1 MVWSPNGRLAHFFP
15 KFYNDLEGNTLKKHI
30 FTSLFL
36 CMIFLFPALGNP
48 KKKSPKDLPE
58 NHRAWLQEEVVYII
72 TPKEKDV
79 FLQLES
85 DREREMFIKAFWKQ
99 RDPNPNTPE
108 NEYKEEHYRRISY
121 VNQTFGRTSPGPG
134 WRTERGR
141 IYITLGEPNM
151 IERFENESEIYPIII
166 WFYSGM
172 AEYGLPNS
180 FNVAFFKRSGMGEY
194 EMYSPIKFGPQRLLV
209 NFKGDPMDYLSAYR
223 NLMGIEP
230 TVASISL
237 TLLPSE
243 SQQLPSPSLAS
254 EILISQMIPTAPH
267 EKVKDAYAEK
277 LLKYKDFIEVDYSAN
292 YIGNDALVRVIQD
305 KSGMFFVHYLIEPSK
320 FSIENIGDQYY
331 SNFEVNGK
339 VSDPEGKIVY
349 QYDRRV
355 PIKLNQNQIDS
366 IRTKLFSFQDL
377 FPLVEGNYKLDVL
390 MKNTISKEFT
400 SFEVS
405 FTIPEASSLI
415 MSDLTFANRIVEDS
429 KYKGKN
435 KPLLI
440 GGTQLVPSPRNDFSK
455 NETLYL
461 FFQIFG
467 LTKEL
472 SDQGTLEYS
481 LFKEEEKIHSF
492 SKKIADYPDKTH
504 FLEEFPLADYPP
516 ANYKIRVA
524 LLDDNNKEV
533 LFSQS
538 HFYISLQPTVPRPWV
553 LSFPMPSSDDP
564 LYDNILGLQ
573 YQTKGKLQKA
583 HSLLEEAFRK
593 QPQSAKYG
601 LDFARILSAEKE
613 YKKVKEI
620 ALPFLKKQEK
630 YEFLSVLG
638 KSCQALGEYAEAIV
652 YYKDYLTRFG
662 TNIQIL
668 NSTGEC
674 YYRVGNM
681 EEALIAWEKSL
692 EINPNQEDLK
702 KTVESIK
709 RQK

>member
-1 MVWSPNGRLAHFFP
+1 M
-15 KFYNDLEGNTLKKHI
+15 EGKQLKRHI

-36 CMIFLFPALGNP
+36 CIIFLFPALGNP

-58 NHRAWLQEEVVYII
+58 NHRVWLEEEVVYII

-85 DREREMFIKAFWKQ
+85 DRERKMFIEAFWKQ

-121 VNQTFGRTSPGPG
+121 ANQTFGRASPGPG
-134 WRTERGR
+134 WRTVRGR
-141 IYITLGEPNM
+141 IYITLGEPNT
-151 IERFENESEIYPIII
+151 IERFENESEIYPTII
-166 WFYSGM
+166 WFYNGM
-172 AEYGLPNS
+172 AEYGLPNT
-180 FNVAFFKRSGMGEY
+180 FNVVFFKRSGIGEY
-194 EMYSPIKFGPQRLLV
+194 EMYSPIKFGPQHLLIHY
-209 NFKGDPMDYLSAYR
+209 KGDSINYMSAYQE
-223 NLMGIEP
+223 LMGIEP
-230 TVASISL
+230 TVAGISL

-243 SQQLPSPSLAS
+243 AQHLPSPSLAS
-254 EILISQMIPTAPH
+254 EILISQMIPTAPY

-292 YIGNDALVRVIQD
+292 YIDNDALVRVIQD

-320 FSIENIGDQYY
+320 FSIENVGDQYY

-339 VSDPEGKIVY
+339 VSDLEGKTVY

-355 PIKLNQNQIDS
+355 PIKLNQNQLDS
-366 IRTKLFSFQDL
+366 IREKLFSFQDL
-377 FPLVEGNYKLDVL
+377 FPLVEGNYKFDVL

-440 GGTQLVPSPRNDFSK
+440 GSTQLVPSPRNDFSK

-467 LTKEL
+467 LTEEL
-472 SDQGTLEYS
+472 SDQGILEYS

-533 LFSQS
+533 LFSQG
-538 HFYISLQPTVPRPWV
+538 HFYISLRPTVPRPWV

-564 LYDNILGLQ
+564 LYANILGLQ
-573 YQTKGKLQKA
+573 YQNKGELQKA

-593 QPQSAKYG
+593 QSQSAKYG

-613 YKKVKEI
+613 YRKVKEI

-638 KSCQALGEYAEAIV
+638 KSCQELGEYAEAIA

-674 YYRVGNM
+674 YYRLGNM

-692 EINPNQEDLK
+692 EIKPNQEDLK

>member
-1 MVWSPNGRLAHFFP
+1 
-15 KFYNDLEGNTLKKHI
+15 
-30 FTSLFL
+30 
-36 CMIFLFPALGNP
+36 MIFLFPALGNTQ
-48 KKKSPKDLPE
+48 KKSPKDLPE
-58 NHRAWLQEEVVYII
+58 NHRAWLEEEVVYII
-72 TPKEKDV
+72 TSKEKDV
-79 FLQLES
+79 FLQLQT

-108 NEYKEEHYRRISY
+108 NEFKEEHSRRISY
-121 VNQTFGRTSPGPG
+121 ANHTFGREAPGPG
-134 WRTERGR
+134 WRTARGK
-141 IYITLGEPNM
+141 IYITLGDPNT
-151 IERFENESEIYPIII
+151 IERFENDSEIYPTII
-166 WFYSGM
+166 WFYNGM
-172 AEYGLPNS
+172 SEYGLPNA
-180 FNVAFFKRSGMGEY
+180 FNVVFFKRSGIGEY
-194 EMYSPIKFGPQRLLV
+194 ELYSPIKFGPQRLLIH
-209 NFKGDPMDYLSAYR
+209 FKGDPMDYMSAYR
-223 NLMGIEP
+223 ELIGIEP
-230 TVASISL
+230 TVAGISL
-237 TLLPSE
+237 SLLPSE
-243 SQQLPSPSLAS
+243 AQYRSSPSLAS
-254 EILISQMIPTAPH
+254 ELLISQMIPTAPH

-277 LLKYKDFIEVDYSAN
+277 LLKYKDFIEVDYSTN
-292 YIGNDALVRVIQD
+292 YIDSDAMVRVIQD

-320 FSIENIGDQYY
+320 FSIERVGDQYY

-339 VSDPEGKIVY
+339 VSDLEGKTIY
-349 QYDRRV
+349 QYERRV
-355 PIKLNQNQIDS
+355 PIKLNQNQLDN
-366 IRTKLFSFQDL
+366 IRAKLFSFQDL
-377 FPLVEGNYKLDVL
+377 FPLVEGNYKFDVL
-390 MKNTISKEFT
+390 MRNTISKEFT

-405 FTIPEASSLI
+405 FYIPEASSLI
-415 MSDLTFANRIVEDS
+415 MSDLTLANRIVEDS

-467 LTKEL
+467 LTEEL
-472 SDQGTLEYS
+472 SAQGTLEYL

-492 SKKIADYPDKTH
+492 SKKIADYPDKTY
-504 FLEEFPLADYPP
+504 FLEEFPLTNYSP
-516 ANYKIRVA
+516 ALYKIRVA
-524 LLDDNNKEV
+524 LHDDNNKEV

-564 LYDNILGLQ
+564 LYANILGLQ
-573 YQTKGKLQKA
+573 YQNKEKLQKA
-583 HSLLEEAFRK
+583 LALLEEAFRK

-601 LDFARILSAEKE
+601 LDFARILFAEKE
-613 YKKVKEI
+613 YQKVKEI
-620 ALPFLKKQEK
+620 ALPFLKEWEK

-638 KSCQALGEYAEAIV
+638 QSCQALGEYAEAIA

-662 TNIQIL
+662 TNLQIL

-674 YYRVGNM
+674 YYRLGNV

-692 EINPNQEDLK
+692 EISPNQEDLK

>member
-1 MVWSPNGRLAHFFP
+1 
-15 KFYNDLEGNTLKKHI
+15 LKGKPLKRHI
-30 FTSLFL
+30 ISLFL
-36 CMIFLFPALGNP
+36 AVIFLLPVLGNTQ
-48 KKKSPKDLPE
+48 KKSPKDLPE
-58 NHRAWLQEEVVYII
+58 NHRAWLEEEVVYII

-79 FLQLES
+79 FLQLQT
-85 DREREMFIKAFWKQ
+85 DREREMFIEAFWKQ
-99 RDPNPNTPE
+99 RDPYPNTPE
-108 NEYKEEHYRRISY
+108 NEFKEEHSRRISY
-121 VNQTFGRTSPGPG
+121 ANHIFGREAPGPG
-134 WRTERGR
+134 WRTARGK
-141 IYITLGEPNM
+141 IYITLGEPNT
-151 IERFENESEIYPIII
+151 IERFENDSEIYPTII
-166 WFYSGM
+166 WFYNGM
-172 AEYGLPNS
+172 SEYGLPNA
-180 FNVAFFKRSGMGEY
+180 FNVVFFKRSGIGEY
-194 EMYSPIKFGPQRLLV
+194 ELYSPIKFGPQRLLIH
-209 NFKGDPMDYLSAYR
+209 FKGDPMDYMSAYR
-223 NLMGIEP
+223 ELIGIEP
-230 TVASISL
+230 TVAGISL
-237 TLLPSE
+237 SLLPSE
-243 SQQLPSPSLAS
+243 AQYRSSPSLAS
-254 EILISQMIPTAPH
+254 ELLISQMIPTAPH
-267 EKVKDAYAEK
+267 KKVKDAYAEK
-277 LLKYKDFIEVDYSAN
+277 LLKYKDFIEVDYSTN
-292 YIGNDALVRVIQD
+292 YIDSDAMVRVIQD

-320 FSIENIGDQYY
+320 FSIERVGDQYY

-339 VSDPEGKIVY
+339 VSDLEGKTIY
-349 QYDRRV
+349 QYERRV
-355 PIKLNQNQIDS
+355 PIKLNQNQLDN

-377 FPLVEGNYKLDVL
+377 FPLVEGNYKFDVL
-390 MKNTISKEFT
+390 MRNTISKEFT

-405 FTIPEASSLI
+405 FYIPEASSLI
-415 MSDLTFANRIVEDS
+415 MSDLTLANRIVEDS

-467 LTKEL
+467 LTEEL
-472 SDQGTLEYS
+472 SAQGTLEYL

-492 SKKIADYPDKTH
+492 SKKIADYPDKTY
-504 FLEEFPLADYPP
+504 FLEEFPLTNYSP
-516 ANYKIRVA
+516 ALYKIRVA
-524 LLDDNNKEV
+524 LHDDNNKEV

-564 LYDNILGLQ
+564 LYANILGLQ
-573 YQTKGKLQKA
+573 YQNKGKLQKA
-583 HSLLEEAFRK
+583 LALLEEAFRK

-601 LDFARILSAEKE
+601 LDFARILFAEKE
-613 YKKVKEI
+613 YQKVKEI
-620 ALPFLKKQEK
+620 ALPFLKEWEK

-638 KSCQALGEYAEAIV
+638 QSCQALGEYAEAIA

-674 YYRVGNM
+674 YYRLGNV

-692 EINPNQEDLK
+692 EISPNQEDLK

>member
-1 MVWSPNGRLAHFFP
+1 VIFLLPVL
-15 KFYNDLEGNTLKKHI
+15 GNTQ
-30 FTSLFL
+30 
-36 CMIFLFPALGNP
+36 
-48 KKKSPKDLPE
+48 KKSPKDLPE
-58 NHRAWLQEEVVYII
+58 RYRAWLEEEVVYII
-72 TPKEKDV
+72 TPKEKEV
-79 FLQLES
+79 FLQLQT
-85 DREREMFIKAFWKQ
+85 DREREMFIEAFWKQ

-108 NEYKEEHYRRISY
+108 NEFKEEHSRRIRY
-121 VNQTFGRTSPGPG
+121 ANQKFGRESPGPG
-134 WRTERGR
+134 WRTARGK
-141 IYITLGEPNM
+141 IYITLGEPNS
-151 IERFENESEIYPIII
+151 IERLEHDSEIYPTII

-172 AEYGLPNS
+172 VEYGLPNA
-180 FNVAFFKRSGMGEY
+180 FNVVFFKRSGIGEY
-194 EMYSPIKFGPQRLLV
+194 ELYSPIKFGPQHLLIH
-209 NFKGDPMDYLSAYR
+209 FKGDPMDYMSAYR
-223 NLMGIEP
+223 ELMGIEP
-230 TVASISL
+230 SVAGISL

-243 SQQLPSPSLAS
+243 AQHLPSPSLAS
-254 EILISQMIPTAPH
+254 ELLISQMIPTAPH
-267 EKVKDAYAEK
+267 KKVKDAYAEK

-292 YIGNDALVRVIQD
+292 YIDNDAFVRVIQD
-305 KSGMFFVHYLIEPSK
+305 ESGMFFVHYLIEPSK
-320 FSIENIGDQYY
+320 FSIENVGDQYY

-339 VSDPEGKIVY
+339 VSDLEGKTVY

-355 PIKLNQNQIDS
+355 PITLNQNQLES

-390 MKNTISKEFT
+390 MRNTISKEFT

-415 MSDLTFANRIVEDS
+415 MSDLTLANRIVEDS

-467 LTKEL
+467 LTEKL
-472 SDQGTLEYS
+472 SAQGTLEYL

-504 FLEEFPLADYPP
+504 FLEEFPLASYSP
-516 ANYKIRVA
+516 AHYKIRVA

-538 HFYISLQPTVPRPWV
+538 HFYISPKLIVPRPWV

-564 LYDNILGLQ
+564 LYANILGLQ
-573 YQTKGKLQKA
+573 YQNKGELEKA
-583 HSLLEEAFRK
+583 HSLLGEAFRK

-601 LDFARILSAEKE
+601 LDFARLLSAEKE
-613 YKKVKEI
+613 YQKVKEI
-620 ALPFLKKQEK
+620 ALPFLKEQEK

-638 KSCQALGEYAEAIV
+638 QSCQALGEYAEAIA
-652 YYKDYLTRFG
+652 YYKDHLTRFG

-668 NSTGEC
+668 NSIGEC
-674 YYRVGNM
+674 YYD
-681 EEALIAWEKSL
+681 A
-692 EINPNQEDLK
+692 
-702 KTVESIK
+702 
-709 RQK
+709 

>member
-1 MVWSPNGRLAHFFP
+1 
-15 KFYNDLEGNTLKKHI
+15 
-30 FTSLFL
+30 
-36 CMIFLFPALGNP
+36 MIFLFPALGNP

-58 NHRAWLQEEVVYII
+58 NHRAWLEEEVVYII

-79 FLQLES
+79 FLQLQA
-85 DREREMFIKAFWKQ
+85 DREREMFIEAFWKQ
-99 RDPNPNTPE
+99 RDPYPNTPE
-108 NEYKEEHYRRISY
+108 NEFKEEHSRRISY
-121 VNQTFGRTSPGPG
+121 ANHTFGREAPGPG
-134 WRTERGR
+134 WRTARGK
-141 IYITLGEPNM
+141 IYITLGEPNT
-151 IERFENESEIYPIII
+151 IERFENDSEIYPTII
-166 WFYSGM
+166 WFYNGM
-172 AEYGLPNS
+172 SEYGLPNA
-180 FNVAFFKRSGMGEY
+180 FNVVFFKRSGIGEY
-194 EMYSPIKFGPQRLLV
+194 ELYSPIKFGPQRLLIH
-209 NFKGDPMDYLSAYR
+209 FKGDPMDYRSAYR
-223 NLMGIEP
+223 ELIGIEP
-230 TVASISL
+230 TVAGISL
-237 TLLPSE
+237 SLLPSE
-243 SQQLPSPSLAS
+243 AQYRSSPSLAS
-254 EILISQMIPTAPH
+254 ELLISQMIPTAPH

-277 LLKYKDFIEVDYSAN
+277 LLKYKDFIEVDYSTN
-292 YIGNDALVRVIQD
+292 YIDSDAMVRVIQD

-320 FSIENIGDQYY
+320 FSIERVGDQYY

-339 VSDPEGKIVY
+339 VSDLEGKTIY
-349 QYDRRV
+349 QYERRV
-355 PIKLNQNQIDS
+355 PIKLNQNQLDN
-366 IRTKLFSFQDL
+366 IRAKLFSFQDL
-377 FPLVEGNYKLDVL
+377 FPLVEGNYKFDVL
-390 MKNTISKEFT
+390 MRNTISKEFT

-405 FTIPEASSLI
+405 FYIPEASSLI
-415 MSDLTFANRIVEDS
+415 MSDLTLANRIVEDS

-467 LTKEL
+467 LTEEL
-472 SDQGTLEYS
+472 SAQGTLEYL

-492 SKKIADYPDKTH
+492 SKKIADYPDKTY
-504 FLEEFPLADYPP
+504 FLEEFPLTNYSP
-516 ANYKIRVA
+516 ALYKIRVA
-524 LLDDNNKEV
+524 LHDDNNKEV

-564 LYDNILGLQ
+564 LYANILGLQ
-573 YQTKGKLQKA
+573 YQNKGKLQKA
-583 HSLLEEAFRK
+583 LALLEEAFRK

-601 LDFARILSAEKE
+601 LDFARILFAEKQ
-613 YKKVKEI
+613 YQKVKEI
-620 ALPFLKKQEK
+620 ALPFLKEWEK

-638 KSCQALGEYAEAIV
+638 QSCQALGEYAEAIA

-674 YYRVGNM
+674 YYRLGNV

-692 EINPNQEDLK
+692 EISPNQEDLK

>member
-1 MVWSPNGRLAHFFP
+1 
-15 KFYNDLEGNTLKKHI
+15 
-30 FTSLFL
+30 
-36 CMIFLFPALGNP
+36 MIFLLPVLGNTQ
-48 KKKSPKDLPE
+48 KKSPKDLPE
-58 NHRAWLQEEVVYII
+58 NHRAWLEEEVVYII

-79 FLQLES
+79 FLQLQA

-99 RDPNPNTPE
+99 RDPYPNTPE
-108 NEYKEEHYRRISY
+108 NEFKEEHSRRISY
-121 VNQTFGRTSPGPG
+121 ANHTFGREAPGPG
-134 WRTERGR
+134 WRTARGK
-141 IYITLGEPNM
+141 IYITLGEPNT
-151 IERFENESEIYPIII
+151 IERFENDSEIYPTII
-166 WFYSGM
+166 WFYNGM
-172 AEYGLPNS
+172 SEYGLPNA
-180 FNVAFFKRSGMGEY
+180 FNVVFFKRSGIGEY
-194 EMYSPIKFGPQRLLV
+194 ELYSPIKFGPQRLLIH
-209 NFKGDPMDYLSAYR
+209 FKGDPMDYMSAYR
-223 NLMGIEP
+223 ELIGIEP
-230 TVASISL
+230 TVAGISL
-237 TLLPSE
+237 SLLPSE
-243 SQQLPSPSLAS
+243 AQYRFSPSLAS
-254 EILISQMIPTAPH
+254 ELLISQMIPTAPH

-277 LLKYKDFIEVDYSAN
+277 LLKYKDFIEVDYSTN
-292 YIGNDALVRVIQD
+292 YIDSDAMVRVIQD

-320 FSIENIGDQYY
+320 FSIERVGDQYY

-339 VSDPEGKIVY
+339 VSDLEGKTIY
-349 QYDRRV
+349 QYERRV
-355 PIKLNQNQIDS
+355 PIKLNQNQLDN
-366 IRTKLFSFQDL
+366 IRAKLFSFQDL
-377 FPLVEGNYKLDVL
+377 FPLVEGNYKFDVL
-390 MKNTISKEFT
+390 MRNTISKEFT

-405 FTIPEASSLI
+405 FYIPEASSLI
-415 MSDLTFANRIVEDS
+415 MSDLTLANRIVEDS

-455 NETLYL
+455 NEILYL

-467 LTKEL
+467 LTEEL
-472 SDQGTLEYS
+472 SAQGTLEYL

-492 SKKIADYPDKTH
+492 SKKIADYPDKTY
-504 FLEEFPLADYPP
+504 FLEEFPLTNYSP
-516 ANYKIRVA
+516 ALYKIRVA

-564 LYDNILGLQ
+564 LYANILGLQ
-573 YQTKGKLQKA
+573 YQNKGELQKA
-583 HSLLEEAFRK
+583 LALLEEAFRK

-601 LDFARILSAEKE
+601 LDFARILFAEKE
-613 YKKVKEI
+613 YQKVKEI
-620 ALPFLKKQEK
+620 ALPFLKEWEK

-638 KSCQALGEYAEAIV
+638 QSCQALGEYAEAIA

-674 YYRVGNM
+674 YYRLGNV

-692 EINPNQEDLK
+692 EISPNQEDLK

>member
-1 MVWSPNGRLAHFFP
+1 
-15 KFYNDLEGNTLKKHI
+15 
-30 FTSLFL
+30 
-36 CMIFLFPALGNP
+36 MIFLFPALGNP

-58 NHRAWLQEEVVYII
+58 NHRAWLEEEVVYII

-79 FLQLES
+79 FLQLQA
-85 DREREMFIKAFWKQ
+85 DREREMFIEAFWKQ
-99 RDPNPNTPE
+99 RDPYPNTPE
-108 NEYKEEHYRRISY
+108 NEFKEEHSRRISY
-121 VNQTFGRTSPGPG
+121 ANHTFGREAPGPG
-134 WRTERGR
+134 WRTARGK
-141 IYITLGEPNM
+141 IYITLGEPNT
-151 IERFENESEIYPIII
+151 IERFENDSEIYPTII
-166 WFYSGM
+166 WFYNGM
-172 AEYGLPNS
+172 SEYGLPNA
-180 FNVAFFKRSGMGEY
+180 FNVVFFKRSGIGEY
-194 EMYSPIKFGPQRLLV
+194 ELYSPIKFGPQRLLIH
-209 NFKGDPMDYLSAYR
+209 FKGDPMDYMSAYR
-223 NLMGIEP
+223 ELIGIEP
-230 TVASISL
+230 TVAGISL
-237 TLLPSE
+237 SLLPSE
-243 SQQLPSPSLAS
+243 AQYRSSPSLAS
-254 EILISQMIPTAPH
+254 ELLISQMIPTAPH

-277 LLKYKDFIEVDYSAN
+277 LLKYKDFIEVDYSTN
-292 YIGNDALVRVIQD
+292 YIDSDAMVRVIQD

-320 FSIENIGDQYY
+320 FSIERVGDQYY

-339 VSDPEGKIVY
+339 VSDLEGKTIY
-349 QYDRRV
+349 QYERRV
-355 PIKLNQNQIDS
+355 PIKLNQNQLDN
-366 IRTKLFSFQDL
+366 IRAKLFSFQDL
-377 FPLVEGNYKLDVL
+377 FPLVEGNYKFDVL
-390 MKNTISKEFT
+390 MRNTISKEFT

-405 FTIPEASSLI
+405 FYIPEASSLI
-415 MSDLTFANRIVEDS
+415 MSDLTLANRIVEDS

-467 LTKEL
+467 LTEEL
-472 SDQGTLEYS
+472 SAQGTLEYL
-481 LFKEEEKIHSF
+481 LFKEEEKIHSI
-492 SKKIADYPDKTH
+492 SKKIADYPDKTY
-504 FLEEFPLADYPP
+504 FLEEFPLTNYSP
-516 ANYKIRVA
+516 ALYKIRVA
-524 LLDDNNKEV
+524 LHDDNNKEV

-564 LYDNILGLQ
+564 LYANILGLQ
-573 YQTKGKLQKA
+573 YQNKGKLQKA
-583 HSLLEEAFRK
+583 LALLEEAFRK

-601 LDFARILSAEKE
+601 LDFARILFAEKE
-613 YKKVKEI
+613 YQKVKEI
-620 ALPFLKKQEK
+620 ALPFLKEWEK

-638 KSCQALGEYAEAIV
+638 QSCQALGEYAEAIA

-674 YYRVGNM
+674 YYRLGNV

-692 EINPNQEDLK
+692 EISPNQEDLK

>member
-1 MVWSPNGRLAHFFP
+1 M
-15 KFYNDLEGNTLKKHI
+15 KKHI
-30 FTSLFL
+30 FVSFFL

-48 KKKSPKDLPE
+48 QKKSPKDLPE
-58 NHRAWLQEEVVYII
+58 NHRAWLEEEVVYII
-72 TPKEKDV
+72 TPNEKDV

-85 DREREMFIKAFWKQ
+85 DRERKMFIEAFWKQ

-108 NEYKEEHYRRISY
+108 NEFKEEHYRRIRHA
-121 VNQTFGRTSPGPG
+121 NKTFGRTSPGPG
-134 WRTERGR
+134 WRTERGK
-141 IYITLGEPNM
+141 IFITLGEPNT
-151 IERFENESEIYPIII
+151 IERFEHDSEIYPTII

-172 AEYGLPNS
+172 VEYGLPNA
-180 FNVAFFKRSGMGEY
+180 FNVVFFKRSGIGEY
-194 EMYSPIKFGPQRLLV
+194 ELYSPIKFGPHHLLIH
-209 NFKGDPMDYLSAYR
+209 FKGDPMDYLSAYR

-230 TVASISL
+230 TVAGISL
-237 TLLPSE
+237 TLLPNE
-243 SQQLPSPSLAS
+243 TQHLPSPSLAS

-267 EKVKDAYAEK
+267 KKVKDAYAEK
-277 LLKYKDFIEVDYSAN
+277 LLKYKDFIEIDYSAN
-292 YIGNDALVRVIQD
+292 YIDNDALVRVIQD

-320 FSIENIGDQYY
+320 FSIEKVGDQYY
-331 SNFEVNGK
+331 SNFQVNGI
-339 VSDPEGKIVY
+339 VSDLEGKIVY

-355 PIKLNQNQIDS
+355 PIKLNQNQLDS

-377 FPLVEGNYKLDVL
+377 FPLVEGNYKFDVL
-390 MKNTISKEFT
+390 MRNTLSKEFT

-467 LTKEL
+467 LTEEL
-472 SDQGTLEYS
+472 SGQGILEYS
-481 LFKEEEKIHSF
+481 LFKEEKKIHSF
-492 SKKIADYPDKTH
+492 SKKIADYIDKIH
-504 FLEEFPLADYPP
+504 FLEEFPLADYPS

-538 HFYISLQPTVPRPWV
+538 HFYISQRPTVPRPWV

-564 LYDNILGLQ
+564 LYANILGLQ
-573 YQTKGKLQKA
+573 YQNKGDLQKA
-583 HSLLEEAFRK
+583 HAMLEEAFRK

-601 LDFARILSAEKE
+601 LDLARILSVEKE
-613 YKKVKEI
+613 YQKVKEI
-620 ALPFLKKQEK
+620 SLPFLKEREK
-630 YEFLSVLG
+630 YEFLSILG
-638 KSCQALGEYAEAIV
+638 QSCQALGEYAEAIA

-662 TNIQIL
+662 THIQIL
-668 NSTGEC
+668 NSIGEC
-674 YYRVGNM
+674 YYRLGNM
-681 EEALIAWEKSL
+681 KEALIAWEKSL
-692 EINPNQEDLK
+692 EINTNQEDLK
-702 KTVESIK
+702 KTVESIR

>member
-1 MVWSPNGRLAHFFP
+1 
-15 KFYNDLEGNTLKKHI
+15 
-30 FTSLFL
+30 
-36 CMIFLFPALGNP
+36 MIFLFPALGNP

-58 NHRAWLQEEVVYII
+58 NHRAWLEEEVVYII

-79 FLQLES
+79 FLQLQA

-99 RDPNPNTPE
+99 RDPYPNTPE
-108 NEYKEEHYRRISY
+108 NEFKEEHSRRISY
-121 VNQTFGRTSPGPG
+121 ANHTFGREAPGPG
-134 WRTERGR
+134 WRTARGK
-141 IYITLGEPNM
+141 IYITLGEPNT
-151 IERFENESEIYPIII
+151 IERFENDSEIYPTII
-166 WFYSGM
+166 WFYNGM
-172 AEYGLPNS
+172 SEYGLPNA
-180 FNVAFFKRSGMGEY
+180 FNVVFFKRSGIGEY
-194 EMYSPIKFGPQRLLV
+194 ELYSPIKFGPQRLLIH
-209 NFKGDPMDYLSAYR
+209 FKGDPMDYMSAYR
-223 NLMGIEP
+223 ELIGIEP
-230 TVASISL
+230 TVAGISL
-237 TLLPSE
+237 SLLPSE
-243 SQQLPSPSLAS
+243 AQYRSSPSLAS
-254 EILISQMIPTAPH
+254 ELLISQMIPTAPH

-277 LLKYKDFIEVDYSAN
+277 LLKYKDFIEVDYSTN
-292 YIGNDALVRVIQD
+292 YIDSDAMVRVIQD

-320 FSIENIGDQYY
+320 FSIERVGDQYY

-339 VSDPEGKIVY
+339 VSDLEGKTIY
-349 QYDRRV
+349 QYERRV
-355 PIKLNQNQIDS
+355 PIKLNQNQLDN
-366 IRTKLFSFQDL
+366 IRAKLFSFQDL
-377 FPLVEGNYKLDVL
+377 FPLVEGNYKFDVL
-390 MKNTISKEFT
+390 MRNTISKEFT

-405 FTIPEASSLI
+405 FYIPEASSLI
-415 MSDLTFANRIVEDS
+415 MSDLTLANRIVEDS

-467 LTKEL
+467 LTEEL
-472 SDQGTLEYS
+472 SAQGTLEYL

-492 SKKIADYPDKTH
+492 SKKIADYPDKTY
-504 FLEEFPLADYPP
+504 FLEEFPLTNYSP
-516 ANYKIRVA
+516 ALYKIRVA
-524 LLDDNNKEV
+524 LHDDNNKEV

-564 LYDNILGLQ
+564 LYANILGLQ
-573 YQTKGKLQKA
+573 YQNKGKLQKA
-583 HSLLEEAFRK
+583 LALLEEAFRK

-601 LDFARILSAEKE
+601 LDFARILFAEKE
-613 YKKVKEI
+613 YQKVKEI
-620 ALPFLKKQEK
+620 ALPFLKEWEK

-638 KSCQALGEYAEAIV
+638 QSCQALGEYAEAIA

-674 YYRVGNM
+674 YYRLGNV
-681 EEALIAWEKSL
+681 EEALIAWKKSL
-692 EINPNQEDLK
+692 EISPNQEDLK

>member
-1 MVWSPNGRLAHFFP
+1 MKR
-15 KFYNDLEGNTLKKHI
+15 HI
-30 FTSLFL
+30 ISLFL
-36 CMIFLFPALGNP
+36 AVIFLLPVLGNTQ
-48 KKKSPKDLPE
+48 KKSPKDLPE
-58 NHRAWLQEEVVYII
+58 NHRAWLEEEVVYII

-79 FLQLES
+79 FLQLQA
-85 DREREMFIKAFWKQ
+85 DREREMFIEAFWKQ
-99 RDPNPNTPE
+99 RDPYPNTPE
-108 NEYKEEHYRRISY
+108 NGFKEEHSRRISY
-121 VNQTFGRTSPGPG
+121 ANHTFGREAPGPG
-134 WRTERGR
+134 WRTARGK
-141 IYITLGEPNM
+141 IYITLGEPNT
-151 IERFENESEIYPIII
+151 IERFENYSEIYPTII
-166 WFYSGM
+166 WFYNGM
-172 AEYGLPNS
+172 SEYGLPNA
-180 FNVAFFKRSGMGEY
+180 FNVVFFKRSGIGEY
-194 EMYSPIKFGPQRLLV
+194 ELYSPIKFGPQRLLIH
-209 NFKGDPMDYLSAYR
+209 FKGDPMDYMSAYR
-223 NLMGIEP
+223 ELIGIEP
-230 TVASISL
+230 TVAGISL
-237 TLLPSE
+237 SLLPSE
-243 SQQLPSPSLAS
+243 AQYRSSPSLAS
-254 EILISQMIPTAPH
+254 ELLISQMIPTAPH
-267 EKVKDAYAEK
+267 KKVKDAYAEK
-277 LLKYKDFIEVDYSAN
+277 LLKYKDFIEVDYSTN
-292 YIGNDALVRVIQD
+292 YIDSDAMVRVIQD

-320 FSIENIGDQYY
+320 FSIERVGDQYY

-339 VSDPEGKIVY
+339 VSDLEGKTIY
-349 QYDRRV
+349 QYERRV
-355 PIKLNQNQIDS
+355 PIKLNQNQLDN

-377 FPLVEGNYKLDVL
+377 FPLVEGNYKFDVL
-390 MKNTISKEFT
+390 MRNTISKEFT

-405 FTIPEASSLI
+405 FYIPEASSLI
-415 MSDLTFANRIVEDS
+415 MSDLTLANRIVEDS

-467 LTKEL
+467 LTEEL
-472 SDQGTLEYS
+472 SAQGTLEYL

-492 SKKIADYPDKTH
+492 SKKIADYPDKTY
-504 FLEEFPLADYPP
+504 FLEEFPLTNYSP
-516 ANYKIRVA
+516 ALYKIRVA
-524 LLDDNNKEV
+524 LHDDNNKEV

-564 LYDNILGLQ
+564 LYANILGLQ
-573 YQTKGKLQKA
+573 YQNKGKLQKA
-583 HSLLEEAFRK
+583 LALLEEAFRK

-601 LDFARILSAEKE
+601 LDFARILFAEKE
-613 YKKVKEI
+613 YQKVKEI
-620 ALPFLKKQEK
+620 ALPFLKEWKK

-638 KSCQALGEYAEAIV
+638 KSCQALGEYAEAIA

-674 YYRVGNM
+674 YYRLGNV

-692 EINPNQEDLK
+692 EISPNQEDLK